1 MAAMIPVAPGIALDP
16 ASIEVRFVRASGPGG
31 QNVNKV
37 STAVELSCDLPK
49 SALPPEVR
57 ARAIALAGSRAT
69 LDQRILISA
78 QRFRTQQMNRDD
90 AMARLLELLAR
101 ACVRPKRRIAT
112 RPTAGSRERRL
123 SDKKAQGS
131 TKRNRAGARG
141 TLDD

>member
-1 MAAMIPVAPGIALDP
+1 MAALIPVAPGIGLDP
-16 ASIEVRFVRASGPGG
+16 ASLDIRFVRASGPGG

-37 STAVELSCDLPK
+37 STAVELSCDLAR
-49 SALPPEVR
+49 SALPSEVCL
-57 ARAIALAGSRAT
+57 RAIALAGSRAT

-101 ACVRPKRRIAT
+101 ACIRPKRRIAT

-123 SDKKAQGS
+123 NDKKAQGS
-131 TKRNRAGARG
+131 IKRNRSGNRSS
-141 TLDD
+141 LDD

>member
-1 MAAMIPVAPGIALDP
+1 MAALIPVAPGVGLEP

-37 STAVELSCDLPK
+37 STAVELSCDLTR
-49 SALPPEVR
+49 SGLPDEVR
-57 ARAIALAGSRAT
+57 TRAIALAGSRAT

-90 AMARLLELLAR
+90 AMARLLALLAR

-112 RPTAGSRERRL
+112 RPGAGARERRL

-131 TKRNRAGARG
+131 IKRARSG
-141 TLDD
+141 GRGHLDD

>member
-1 MAAMIPVAPGIALDP
+1 VAERIAVAPGVTLD
-16 ASIEVRFVRASGPGG
+16 ASSIEVRFVRASGPGG

-37 STAVELSCDLPK
+37 STAVELACDLTR
-49 SALPPEVR
+49 SGLPAEVR

-90 AMARLLELLAR
+90 ALARLLALLAR
-101 ACVRPKRRIAT
+101 AAVRPKRRIAT

-131 TKRNRAGARG
+131 IKRARAGGRSS
-141 TLDD
+141 DE

>member
-1 MAAMIPVAPGIALDP
+1 MAEHIEIAPGIRLDP
-16 ASIEVRFVRASGPGG
+16 ACLELRFVRASGPGG

-37 STAVELSCDLPK
+37 STAVELVCDLTR
-49 SALPPEVR
+49 SGLPEEVR

-90 AMARLLELLAR
+90 ALARLRELLAR

-123 SDKKAQGS
+123 SEKKALGS
-131 TKRNRAGARG
+131 IKRARAGGHR
-141 TLDD
+141 DDDA